1 MSRLLRP
8 SEYKF
13 KDRELHDG
21 RRAVVSITST
31 ARSIPFARSAAK
43 TSLAGSSAPS
53 CRTRFSP
60 RFFPGTRRKA
70 SLFYFLQDSQPWLQ
84 VDEQDGHEHVEQPQD
99 AHLAA
104 QVQVPLAQPQLESQE
119 QAMMGCRK
127 GSLVCWD
134 GERGLNE

>member
-1 MSRLLRP
+1 MP
-8 SEYKF
+8 NEVF
-13 KDRELHDG
+13 
-21 RRAVVSITST
+21 
-31 ARSIPFARSAAK
+31 
-43 TSLAGSSAPS
+43 
-53 CRTRFSP
+53 P

-119 QAMMGCRK
+119 QAMVGCRK
-127 GSLVCWD
+127 GSLVLD
-134 GERGLNE
+134 ALESGSGLDLMVTNES

>member
-1 MSRLLRP
+1 MP
-8 SEYKF
+8 NEVF
-13 KDRELHDG
+13 
-21 RRAVVSITST
+21 
-31 ARSIPFARSAAK
+31 
-43 TSLAGSSAPS
+43 
-53 CRTRFSP
+53 P

-119 QAMMGCRK
+119 QAMMGCRC
-127 GSLVCWD
+127 CW
-134 GERGLNE
+134 EVVRSNE